1 MKTPPRPRHAWLGV
15 AGTTSSPNSSNTS
28 KTHADLFMI
37 ASLDALDWSRIQD
50 TTRDGVPRL
59 SRAAVPRTVPWAAR
73 SWKARVKS
81 LYTEGKEL

>member
-1 MKTPPRPRHAWLGV
+1 
-15 AGTTSSPNSSNTS
+15 
-28 KTHADLFMI
+28 MI

-59 SRAAVPRTVPWAAR
+59 SRAAVPRNRSPWAAR

-81 LYTEGKEL
+81 LCTGG